1 MIYKSGTQKVVH
13 TLNTPPYPTV
23 QIHRVLAIYKVYYL
37 NRVIQF
43 KNLNP
48 LFLTQKH
55 HTRGWGQI
63 INPIHIVMLFFES
76 LVRFGLT
83 MKKVYLFLLI
93 ITTFG
98 FENQNQTNRE
108 SFTS

>member
-1 MIYKSGTQKVVH
+1 
-13 TLNTPPYPTV
+13 
-23 QIHRVLAIYKVYYL
+23 
-37 NRVIQF
+37 
-43 KNLNP
+43 
-48 LFLTQKH
+48 
-55 HTRGWGQI
+55 
-63 INPIHIVMLFFES
+63 MLFFES

-93 ITTFG
+93 ISTFG